1 MKDNAMKKMYVKP
14 TMEVVEIHSDVAMLA
29 GSNPESNVGFG
40 GGDGGGNVEAE
51 SNGRR
56 GGWGNLWE

>member
-1 MKDNAMKKMYVKP
+1 MKEMYVRP
-14 TMEVVEIHSDVAMLA
+14 VMEIVELHSDVAMLA
-29 GSNPESNVGFG
+29 GSNPDSNSSNVGFG
-40 GGDGGGNVEAE
+40 GADGGVGEAE

>member
-1 MKDNAMKKMYVKP
+1 MKKMYVKP

-40 GGDGGGNVEAE
+40 GGDGGTGEAE